1 MKKILYILFASAVM
15 ILTASCTDDSSS
27 NDGKSAVTFSLS
39 GIATRADD
47 AANST
52 NSEQALIDAVMPKL
66 SFRVYSIINKK
77 ETFIRMYSGDEV
89 KDKQIWLIPG
99 KYKVVVDGGDQSPA
113 TFERSEV
120 YYHGEKEFTIENGA
134 NNHKVVVQCYPQNV
148 MIKIRYDKSVK
159 DLVASG
165 GLTGVSTLVAVTG
178 NVEEIGSSASLSYD
192 LSIEDV
198 LNDEG
203 VATGEKILKEP
214 TVGYYTFS
222 DEQKSII
229 WKFQATDTNKNDKK
243 IEKQNVY
250 TPKDPT
256 TNEPI
261 GFKPGYVYTLTLKY
275 SPDLGGYISL
285 QVSASKNETAYDDII
300 QFRPA
305 PQFSGTY
312 VNKTVAVYKDMDGG
326 LEYMVKAINPMES
339 IEVYIGKDEDNNGEE
354 DIITAGVTINEV
366 NEKEWKLTLGEE
378 FIEQL
383 AAGVKDF
390 RVVAK
395 DANGVETEYVQS
407 YKGEGAYEMEVTSA
421 WFGQAKLSA
430 YVNNKSV
437 NNASIFYRKKGAA
450 DWSSTALTIANG
462 IGSAEIEGVIGNA
475 AYEFY
480 LSYGGDEQTKPQIGP
495 TKEETEATI
504 AKIIPNGNM
513 ETWTEIKEGNNTVL
527 VPYQSTVFW
536 DCGNHGSATLGKN
549 VTENKNDNKEGSWS
563 AYLDS
568 QYVGIGGSLGKFA
581 AGNIYVGTYLGTNGT
596 NGAIGYG
603 QPFNFD
609 FKPTKLTVWYRGNV
623 GEINNTGSNAP
634 DNIKSGSD
642 KSQIFVWLCNREKQ
656 YVVYTGNTG
665 TFINADGTY
674 ANKLDSTYSG
684 YENSVPA
691 HEKGAPVEGIVA
703 WGSWSR
709 TQGGVSI
716 NGGNETTY
724 SNGTEWTKI
733 EIPLQYKDGVTEIP
747 NFLVIS
753 CAASAYGDYFTGSTD
768 SYMYVDDFKFGYDN

>member
-120 YYHGEKEFTIENGA
+120 YYHGEKEFTVKESMD
-134 NNHKVVVQCYPQNV
+134 NNVVVQCYPQNV

-285 QVSASKNETAYDDII
+285 QVSASKNETAYDDIVE
-300 QFRPA
+300 FRPA

-339 IEVYIGKDEDNNGEE
+339 IDVYIGSNQV
-354 DIITAGVTINEV
+354 TSGVAIDEV
-366 NEKEWKLTLGEE
+366 NQKEWKLSLNGE

-383 AAGVKDF
+383 AAGEQRF

-395 DANGVETEYVQS
+395 DETGAETEYVQY

-495 TKEETEATI
+495 TKEEATV
-504 AKIIPNGNM
+504 AKVIPNGDM
-513 ETWTEIKEGNNTVL
+513 ESWTFGEKIECPSPFTDQNLSLTWDT
-527 VPYQSTVFW
+527 
-536 DCGNHGSATLGKN
+536 GNHGSTTVGTNITTRANEPRYNSKGKY
-549 VTENKNDNKEGSWS
+549 S
-563 AYLDS
+563 AKLDS
-568 QYVGIGGSLGKFA
+568 EYIVVKFA
-581 AGNIYVGTYLGTNGT
+581 SGNIFYGRYYSTDGTKGGTVDF
-596 NGAIGYG
+596 G
-603 QPFNFD
+603 QSFD
-609 FKPTKLTVWYRGNV
+609 FDYKPTKLTVWYKGTPGIV
-623 GEINNTGSNAP
+623 GEYTGG
-634 DNIKSGSD
+634 DLKRGDSD
-642 KSQIFVWLCNREKQ
+642 KSQIYVWLYDNNDAALKAKDTGGRYRVSTSDTNTFVTPDGK
-656 YVVYTGNTG
+656 YVTTGNQ
-665 TFINADGTY
+665 
-674 ANKLDSTYSG
+674 
-684 YENSVPA
+684 
-691 HEKGAPVEGIVA
+691 VEGLIA
-703 WGSWSR
+703 YGYWNR
-709 TQGGVSI
+709 TQTKTEINGAQVSI
-716 NGGNETTY
+716 EYDDAEKNG
-724 SNGTEWTKI
+724 WTKI
-733 EIPLQYKDGVTEIP
+733 EIPLVYVNDKKPTA
-747 NFLVIS
+747 LVIS
-753 CAASAYGDYFTGSTD
+753 CAASAYGDYFAGSTD
-768 SYMYVDDFKFGYDN
+768 TYMYVDDFEFEYDN